1 MFGPF
6 GNWYIRVDNY
16 LVQQGSVNKYVL
28 TMKLEQ
34 PILSQEGEYALD
46 SNFSCVKFQVLEVS
60 QVVLLDTTIFIYLCF
75 LKNIP
80 DIVHHFCAF
89 YQRQAV
95 SFFLLEAF
103 WQMNIRS
110 ERKNLIKTSLEY
122 VLLLCK
128 SDSYFWVQR
137 RYKVFL

>member
-16 LVQQGSVNKYVL
+16 LVQQGSVDKYVL
-28 TMKLEQ
+28 TLKLEK
-34 PILSQEGEYALD
+34 PILSQEGEYTLD
-46 SNFSCVKFQVLEVS
+46 SNFSCVKFQVLEVA
-60 QVVLLDTTIFIYLCF
+60 QVVLLDTTIFIYLWF

-80 DIVHHFCAF
+80 DIVHHLCAI

-95 SFFLLEAF
+95 RFLFPGAL
-103 WQMNIRS
+103 WQMNTRS

>member
-28 TMKLEQ
+28 TLKLEQ

-46 SNFSCVKFQVLEVS
+46 SNFSCVKFQVLEVA

-80 DIVHHFCAF
+80 DIVHHLCAF

-95 SFFLLEAF
+95 SFLLPGSTLTNEH
-103 WQMNIRS
+103 QI
-110 ERKNLIKTSLEY
+110 
-122 VLLLCK
+122 
-128 SDSYFWVQR
+128 
-137 RYKVFL
+137 

>member
-28 TMKLEQ
+28 TLKLEQ
-34 PILSQEGEYALD
+34 PILSQEGEYTLD
-46 SNFSCVKFQVLEVS
+46 SNFSCVKFQVLEVV

-80 DIVHHFCAF
+80 DIAHHLCAF

-95 SFFLLEAF
+95 SFLLLEA
-103 WQMNIRS
+103 
-110 ERKNLIKTSLEY
+110 L
-122 VLLLCK
+122 
-128 SDSYFWVQR
+128 
-137 RYKVFL
+137 